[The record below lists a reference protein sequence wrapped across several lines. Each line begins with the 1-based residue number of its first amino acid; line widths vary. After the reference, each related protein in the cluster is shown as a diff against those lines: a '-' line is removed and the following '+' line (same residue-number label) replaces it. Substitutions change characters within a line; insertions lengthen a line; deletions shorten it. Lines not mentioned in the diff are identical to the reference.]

1 MAIGREP
8 DDGKGGAAWKS
19 MLETSYALLDRR
31 MAGRTRAVGEKF
43 SLADCAAAPALL
55 YADWTHRIPERFAAV
70 QAYRRRL
77 LARPSY
83 ARALDD
89 ARPYRSFFRSAHPS
103 IGTERYAKTS
113 LL

>member
-1 MAIGREP
+1 
-8 DDGKGGAAWKS
+8 

-31 MAGRTRAVGEKF
+31 MAGRTWAVGENF

-89 ARPYRSFFRSAHPS
+89 ARPYRKLFPLGAPVDRD
-103 IGTERYAKTS
+103 
-113 LL
+113 